1 MENNCQLVVLMAL
14 GRVRELEH
22 SVVSCTPI
30 S

>member
-1 MENNCQLVVLMAL
+1 MENNSQHLVLMAL
-14 GRVRELEH
+14 DKVRELEH